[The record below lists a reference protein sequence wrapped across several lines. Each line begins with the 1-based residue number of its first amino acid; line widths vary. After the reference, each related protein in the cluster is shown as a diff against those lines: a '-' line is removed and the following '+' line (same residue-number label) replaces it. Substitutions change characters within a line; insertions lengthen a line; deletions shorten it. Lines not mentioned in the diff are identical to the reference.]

1 MDKEINACVQRHG
14 SHSMGCIG
22 VDATPIYCDQ
32 RGPSRGHTHPPPIRK
47 PHHKSRIKHSVGEG
61 FEVSPD
67 RGKETQKVSKQFSK
81 DAFNSLASPCV
92 FSSTK
97 CFQLLWHSRYLDP
110 SPVNSSAAPARHMGS
125 IRASALVRLLRE
137 C

>member
-1 MDKEINACVQRHG
+1 MQPLYIV
-14 SHSMGCIG
+14 I
-22 VDATPIYCDQ
+22 
-32 RGPSRGHTHPPPIRK
+32 RGDPQEDTHT
-47 PHHKSRIKHSVGEG
+47 PHHKSRIKLAVGEG